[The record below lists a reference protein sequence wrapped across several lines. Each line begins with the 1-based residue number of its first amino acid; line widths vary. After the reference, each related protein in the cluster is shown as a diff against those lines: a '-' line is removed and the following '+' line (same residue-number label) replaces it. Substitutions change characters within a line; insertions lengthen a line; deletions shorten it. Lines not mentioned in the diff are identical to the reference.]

1 MDLGIISLLLLAVAI
16 AIGFFRKTN
25 VGLVCLLFAF
35 VLGKV
40 AGVPTAEI

>member
-1 MDLGIISLLLLAVAI
+1 MELGIISLLLLAVAI

-35 VLGKV
+35 VWARWPAFPRRKS
-40 AGVPTAEI
+40 